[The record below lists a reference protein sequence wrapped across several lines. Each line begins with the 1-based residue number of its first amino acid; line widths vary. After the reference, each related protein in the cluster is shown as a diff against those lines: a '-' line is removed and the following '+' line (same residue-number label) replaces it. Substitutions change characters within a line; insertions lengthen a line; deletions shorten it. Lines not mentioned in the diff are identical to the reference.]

1 MSVCK
6 NYLSE
11 GINKEIFNVKPD
23 SFDEFMTKHFKKAIN
38 DPYYCKE
45 TIYQVFDV
53 MPLSFFEMD
62 STLLGRILILMS
74 EEKINRF
81 INEWNNYNIHP
92 LNEIADKRIAKIIQ
106 NGYSDKLKIKF
117 HDD

>member
-38 DPYYCKE
+38 DPYYCE
-45 TIYQVFDV
+45 
-53 MPLSFFEMD
+53 
-62 STLLGRILILMS
+62 
-74 EEKINRF
+74 
-81 INEWNNYNIHP
+81 
-92 LNEIADKRIAKIIQ
+92 
-106 NGYSDKLKIKF
+106 
-117 HDD
+117 